1 MGMCMIQAG
10 VAGAADALSSEI
22 PLRFKA
28 SSTRPSFW
36 SAACRAL
43 CFAFFFGV
51 AVFPAFAAP
60 DQAVPA
66 RRARRALVTAGPF
79 REYQV
84 LFHNMLIGRVER
96 GLIADGDAPLR
107 EHDGDVASLWAWA
120 GENAGGDRLEFPA
133 DAFYSADWREERRA
147 VVKQQVLER
156 IRTRGDIDCILALG
170 TWAGQDFSTDEV
182 TVPVLVTG
190 VTDAVEAGIVLSVED
205 SGRDNLVAVIDP
217 GRITKV
223 TRFFHNTFDFK
234 RLGFVEDSPP
244 GSGDISYDRV
254 EKELQTLGAEP
265 VYCASSI
272 HGGKGASIER
282 AIRDCCAELA
292 ERGVD
297 AVWFGYN
304 NDLLFE
310 SIPDMIAPLVK
321 AGVPTFSRD
330 RAAAAGGILM
340 SVSSSH
346 LRDEGDFSAGLLAE
360 ILRGKRPRDLTQRF
374 ASVLSVAVNLR
385 TAGFI
390 GWDIP
395 LEILAAVDEFD
406 R

>member
-1 MGMCMIQAG
+1 M
-10 VAGAADALSSEI
+10 
-22 PLRFKA
+22 LRGLA
-28 SSTRPSFW
+28 
-36 SAACRAL
+36 
-43 CFAFFFGV
+43 
-51 AVFPAFAAP
+51 
-60 DQAVPA
+60 
-66 RRARRALVTAGPF
+66 
-79 REYQV
+79 
-84 LFHNMLIGRVER
+84 ER
-96 GLIADGDAPLR
+96 GLVADGVAPMR
-107 EHDGDVASLWAWA
+107 ARDGDVAPLWAWA
-120 GENAGGDRLEFPA
+120 GGNAGGDRLEFPA
-133 DAFYSADWREERRA
+133 DAFYSAAWRQERRA

-170 TWAGQDFSTDEV
+170 TWAGQDFSTDEF
-182 TVPVLVTG
+182 TVPVLVAG

-223 TRFFHNTFDFK
+223 TRFFYNTFDFK
-234 RLGFVEDSPP
+234 RLGFVYEDTPS
-244 GSGDISYDRV
+244 GSGDIPFDRI
-254 EKELQTLGAEP
+254 ETELQALGVEP
-265 VYCASSI
+265 VYCTSI
-272 HGGKGASIER
+272 VHSEKGASV
-282 AIRDCCAELA
+282 IRTMSDCCAELA

-297 AVWFGYN
+297 AVWFGYS
-304 NDLLFE
+304 NDLLYE
-310 SIPDMIAPLVK
+310 SIPDMVAPLVK

-330 RAAAAGGILM
+330 RAAVAGGILM

-374 ASVLSVAVNLR
+374 ASVLNVAVNLR
-385 TAGFI
+385 TAGLI